1 MNLLTVGKNPRIAL
15 TPGPSPNTGRGVAVG
30 CLTLA
35 GSPSPSI
42 DTAGEIHNRLP
53 TCTGSIMV
61 TATTKEVVMSFR
73 ISAIPAIPEE
83 TARIAHQ
90 AFPKGSIV
98 MSLRDQLGSLYEDQ
112 HFQALFPSTQGQPA
126 WSAWRLALI
135 TVMQYIEDMSDIQA
149 AQAVRGRIDWKYALS
164 LALSDPGIDASV
176 LSEFRNRLICAG
188 KEAVLLERLLEECQ
202 HRGWLGSGG
211 KQRSDSTHVVAAIRR
226 LHRLEVIGETLRAA
240 LNSLAVAVPEWLQ
253 VTVPVEWFER
263 YGSRIEDYRF
273 PKSAKA
279 RKQLA
284 QTMGDDG
291 HHLLSA
297 VYDKGP
303 VWLIELPAVQV
314 LRRVWIQQFYVNADQ
329 EVQLR
334 STQDTPPA
342 STLILSPY
350 DIEARFGTKRQ
361 TQWVGYKVHLSETC
375 DAHAPHLITHV
386 ETTPATTNDVAVT
399 ESIHQRL
406 ASRGLLPQS
415 HLVDAGYISSE
426 HLIES
431 QTKYG
436 LDLVGPV
443 PMDNSWQAQAQHG
456 FDASQFEIDWR
467 NQQAWCPAGVCSQS
481 WTPSRDRHGNETI
494 TVGFAYASCRDCP
507 HKVLCTRAQKHGRT
521 VTLRPQAQYMAL
533 QKARQAQQTQSF
545 KKTYNQRAGIEGTL
559 AQGIQAFGLRRCRYI
574 GLAKNCLQHLITAT
588 AMNIVRLVNWWEGTP
603 FAKTRCSRFAALAP
617 TG

>member
-1 MNLLTVGKNPRIAL
+1 
-15 TPGPSPNTGRGVAVG
+15 
-30 CLTLA
+30 
-35 GSPSPSI
+35 
-42 DTAGEIHNRLP
+42 
-53 TCTGSIMV
+53 
-61 TATTKEVVMSFR
+61 MSFR

-253 VTVPVEWFER
+253 ATVPVEWFER

-284 QTMGDDG
+284 QTMGTPCLDT
-291 HHLLSA
+291 A
-297 VYDKGP
+297 VLHQCRPRGAVALNPRYSPGKHFNSFPLRYRSPFRHQTPNSMG
-303 VWLIELPAVQV
+303 WL
-314 LRRVWIQQFYVNADQ
+314 
-329 EVQLR
+329 
-334 STQDTPPA
+334 
-342 STLILSPY
+342 
-350 DIEARFGTKRQ
+350 
-361 TQWVGYKVHLSETC
+361 
-375 DAHAPHLITHV
+375 
-386 ETTPATTNDVAVT
+386 
-399 ESIHQRL
+399 
-406 ASRGLLPQS
+406 QS
-415 HLVDAGYISSE
+415 SSE
-426 HLIES
+426 
-431 QTKYG
+431 
-436 LDLVGPV
+436 
-443 PMDNSWQAQAQHG
+443 
-456 FDASQFEIDWR
+456 
-467 NQQAWCPAGVCSQS
+467 
-481 WTPSRDRHGNETI
+481 
-494 TVGFAYASCRDCP
+494 
-507 HKVLCTRAQKHGRT
+507 
-521 VTLRPQAQYMAL
+521 
-533 QKARQAQQTQSF
+533 
-545 KKTYNQRAGIEGTL
+545 
-559 AQGIQAFGLRRCRYI
+559 
-574 GLAKNCLQHLITAT
+574 
-588 AMNIVRLVNWWEGTP
+588 
-603 FAKTRCSRFAALAP
+603 
-617 TG
+617 